1 MTDLTQEK
9 FLTDSELQSL
19 VNQLN
24 KNKTSRDAL
33 LIFMALYT
41 GARCREV
48 LNIKKK
54 DIVKKL
60 VTIRGIKKSNDR
72 IIPIPDDFYH
82 DLLNYMN
89 DLENDDLLFPIT
101 TRYVRKIWDI
111 YRPNPDKG
119 FHCLRHT
126 MGVRLYKA
134 CKDIYTVKA
143 VLGHKSLKNTMIYM
157 NYVATTNE
165 IKKGIEKLWSVKD
178 AS

>member
-1 MTDLTQEK
+1 MSTQNISRRNFLKTSGGVALFIGASGLVQLVSCKRPEEVIADLTQEK

-82 DLLNYMN
+82 DLLNYAEQ
-89 DLENDDLLFPIT
+89 L
-101 TRYVRKIWDI
+101 
-111 YRPNPDKG
+111 
-119 FHCLRHT
+119 
-126 MGVRLYKA
+126 
-134 CKDIYTVKA
+134 CK
-143 VLGHKSLKNTMIYM
+143 N
-157 NYVATTNE
+157 
-165 IKKGIEKLWSVKD
+165 
-178 AS
+178 